1 MRSDFY
7 THSKF
12 IFDPFAPLS
21 STAALM
27 LLGSGGTIGP
37 SPCCSFTTLS
47 SCCVTNVLG
56 RIEMVNSVERTVP
69 ITLLP
74 PERIILL
81 GIQNQK
87 LPISES
93 GMTKE

>member
-69 ITLLP
+69 ITSFLL
-74 PERIILL
+74 ECTIFL
-81 GIQNQK
+81 GAQYQGLKIWK
-87 LPISES
+87 P
-93 GMTKE
+93 G